1 MEELKLIDKYFN
13 FLDKGKLLKLEH
25 FLNCLKDWN
34 EKINLVSRS
43 DIEHLVEHHLL
54 PSLSIASICKFKS
67 GSKILDVGTGG
78 GFPGIPLA
86 ICFPES
92 QFLLI
97 DSIGKKIQAVKS
109 MVETLELKN
118 VEVVQ
123 IRVEELNQ
131 KFDFVIGRAVTALPK
146 FIGWVKG
153 KVRSGSQSELANGV
167 LYLKGG
173 DFSEE
178 IKELRTAPTKSY
190 PLGPLFN
197 EEHCQDKCLIYF
209 DYKSLSLIKHL

>member
-1 MEELKLIDKYFN
+1 MEELKLIDKYFD
-13 FLDKGKLLKLEH
+13 FLDKDKYLKLEQ
-25 FLNCLKDWN
+25 FLKCLMDWN

-43 DIEHLVEHHLL
+43 DIGHLVEHHLL
-54 PSLSIASICKFKS
+54 PSLSIASTCKFS
-67 GSKILDVGTGG
+67 PGSKILDVGTGG

-97 DSIGKKIQAVKS
+97 DSIGKKIQAVES
-109 MVETLELKN
+109 MVKELGLKN
-118 VEVVQ
+118 VEVKQ
-123 IRVEELNQ
+123 IRVEELNE

-146 FIGWVKG
+146 FINWVKG
-153 KVRSGSQSELANGV
+153 KVRGGSKSELANGV

-173 DFSEE
+173 DFAQE
-178 IKELRTAPTKSY
+178 IKELGIEPTESY
-190 PLGPLFN
+190 PLGPIFN

-209 DYKSLSLIKHL
+209 NYKSLAQLRH